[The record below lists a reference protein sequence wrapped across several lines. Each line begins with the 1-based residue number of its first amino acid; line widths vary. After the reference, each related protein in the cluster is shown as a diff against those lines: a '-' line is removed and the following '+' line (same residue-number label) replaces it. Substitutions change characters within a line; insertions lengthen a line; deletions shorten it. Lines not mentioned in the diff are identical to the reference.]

1 MTAEVQELIESFN
14 RLSEAD
20 KKVIVVE
27 VLRQT
32 TYSETPSIS
41 DEELVLNAEEL
52 FLEIDMRENEDAK
65 PDSQ

>member
-52 FLEIDMRENEDAK
+52 FIEIDMRENEDAK